1 MRVFGL
7 LLCVT
12 LLAGCDGSSEHQP
25 IEDKEAFRQSLLE
38 KALNDDTRR
47 AGNEF
52 LANNLKQPG
61 VQVTA
66 SGLQYRII
74 TDAAGAKPARD
85 QIVEVQYQGRRVDGG
100 IFDATA
106 EGKSIKFPLN
116 QVIDGWREGLSMMS
130 VGSEWELFIPA
141 DLAYGA
147 RSPSVDI
154 PANSTLI
161 FTVKLLGISDAGA
174 QE

>member
-12 LLAGCDGSSEHQP
+12 LLVGCDGSSEHQP

-38 KALNDDTRR
+38 KALNDDTRK

-52 LANNLKQPG
+52 LASNLKQPG

-74 TDAAGAKPARD
+74 ADSSGVKPARD
-85 QIVEVQYQGRRVDGG
+85 QVVEVQYQGRRVDGG

-106 EGKSIKFPLN
+106 EGKSVKFPLN
-116 QVIDGWREGLSMMS
+116 QVIDGWREGLAMMS
-130 VGSEWELFIPA
+130 VGSEWELYIPA

-161 FTVKLLGISDAGA
+161 FTVKLLGVTEAGA